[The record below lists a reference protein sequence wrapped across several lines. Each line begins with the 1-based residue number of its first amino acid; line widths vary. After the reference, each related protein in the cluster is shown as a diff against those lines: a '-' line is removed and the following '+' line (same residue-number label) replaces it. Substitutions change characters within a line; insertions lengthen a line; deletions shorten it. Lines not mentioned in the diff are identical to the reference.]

1 VATNRPAFL
10 DDDQLRLILFGGKG
24 GVGKTTCSTAAA
36 LHLARRC
43 PERSFLLASSDP
55 AHSLLD
61 SLAGAPLPPNLEY
74 REIDFRQ
81 SLEDFKQA
89 HAQHFHHIAMQG
101 TFLDEDDISQFLEL
115 STPGFDELMAF
126 LDIAKWL
133 QQQQYACMV
142 IDTAPTGHTLRF
154 LELPGLMRMWIGA
167 FDAML
172 AKHRYLAQLYGAG
185 QQRDASEVFLEEL
198 LASIN
203 QLADLLSDPVH
214 CRFVP
219 VMLAEKMS
227 TRETL
232 RLIERLSQLHIEVT
246 EILVNR
252 LYPTGSPCP
261 VCRDA
266 WHRQQREL
274 WKCTARFTGVT
285 LWGIPMQGGEICGN
299 DALLGFWQGIDRV
312 QAAHCPEPQ
321 SGRLPARVD
330 HRVPIIGDSARL
342 LLFAGKGGVGK
353 TTLACATALSIA
365 DSGVRKKVLLFS
377 ADPAHSLAD
386 CLGVPIGPQPVPLVT
401 GLWAMEV
408 DAEAEFSELKQRYV
422 AEVEQFF
429 DTLLNGA
436 GMDLQFD
443 HQVVAR
449 ILDLAPPG
457 LDEVMALLRI
467 VSFFQADQYD
477 LFVLDTAPTGHL
489 IRLLETPEL
498 IDRWLKAVFG
508 LFLKYRRVFRL
519 PKIVDYLVGLSKQ
532 LKILRG
538 LLCDPHRTQLFA
550 VSILTEMALAETTD
564 LLDACQAA
572 EVHVP
577 VLFLN
582 LATPPETCPLCQSVA
597 AAEATVRQ
605 RFAESFDR
613 VHQAVV
619 YRCSEPK
626 DIRRLTELGQALVAS
641 YHPQP
646 FEGVTHDHGNR
657 HLRRISST

>member
-1 VATNRPAFL
+1 MATNRPAFL

-43 PERSFLLASSDP
+43 PDRTFLLASSDP

-89 HAQHFHHIAMQG
+89 HAQHFRHIAMQG

-133 QQQQYACMV
+133 QEQQYACMV

-185 QQRDASEVFLEEL
+185 QQRDASEEFLEEL
-198 LASIN
+198 LVSIN

-266 WHRQQREL
+266 GHRQQRDL
-274 WKCTARFTGVT
+274 WSCTARFTDVT
-285 LWGIPMQGGEICGN
+285 LWGIPMRGGEICGN
-299 DALLGFWQGIDRV
+299 DALIGFWQGIDRV
-312 QAAHCPEPQ
+312 QAAHCPEPE
-321 SGRLPARVD
+321 SVRLPARVD
-330 HRVPIIGDSARL
+330 HRVPIVGDSARL

-377 ADPAHSLAD
+377 TDPAHSLAD

-605 RFAESFDR
+605 RFAEQFDR

-626 DIRRLTELGQALVAS
+626 DIRRLTELGQAMVAS
-641 YHPQP
+641 YHSP
-646 FEGVTHDHGNR
+646 T
-657 HLRRISST
+657 S